1 MYLGQVGVLSLE
13 ALLRRPGEE
22 QDDVGEELCLLAAAE
37 ALEGR
42 VVAQHVVDAG
52 EVAGI
57 LLEALR
63 VVEAGRVDDAFR
75 GGRERKVIISHIY
88 LTEEVLY

>member
-1 MYLGQVGVLSLE
+1 M
-13 ALLRRPGEE
+13 
-22 QDDVGEELCLLAAAE
+22 
-37 ALEGR
+37 
-42 VVAQHVVDAG
+42 VAQHVVDAG

-75 GGRERKVIISHIY
+75 GGREREKS
-88 LTEEVLY
+88 L